1 MMINAGYTTQGLR
14 VIRPAP
20 QGSRAG
26 LSVVADAT
34 QRALVQAGI
43 GRGGLGNLCS
53 SQRAQTAGAV
63 LGAAEQIAAGFMS
76 GSSNKSVADWGA
88 KIGASGGV
96 TGAINSICTA
106 TQGQA
111 GGTGAPLSS
120 TSGDAQI
127 QALLAQ
133 QQNTLNAQLAMYQ
146 AQSAQQQQQTA
157 AQQQAAAAKQRT
169 YLMVGGAV
177 ALGVVALLVLKRK

>member
-20 QGSRAG
+20 QGSRKG
-26 LSVVADAT
+26 LSIVADAT
-34 QRALVQAGI
+34 QRALTQAGI
-43 GRGGLGNLCS
+43 GRGGLGSLCT
-53 SQRAQTAGAV
+53 SQRAQTAGAIIGTV
-63 LGAAEQIAAGFMS
+63 EQLAAGFMS
-76 GSSNKSVADWGA
+76 SSSNQQVADWGS

-96 TGAINSICTA
+96 TGTINNICTA

-133 QQNTLNAQLAMYQ
+133 QQNTLNTQLAMYQ
-146 AQSAQQQQQTA
+146 AQSAQQQQQQA
-157 AQQQAAAAKQRT
+157 AQQQASAAKQRT

-177 ALGVVALLVLKRK
+177 GLGVLALILLRRK